1 MINNTYLKT
10 LKDLSNQIFNSK
22 KKNSNFF
29 LLISGPQGSGK
40 TTFSSK
46 IKNELEKKKL
56 KVLVLSIDNFY
67 LSKKDRGNISKKFS
81 NLFMTRGVPGTH
93 DLVNLEKIL
102 KIFRKNKRV
111 NYKLP
116 FFSKGHDDIIKSKF
130 INLKFPYDVFI
141 LEGWCVGYKG
151 VAMKKLTKPV
161 NAMERELDKHLKWRK
176 HVNLMSKKYYSKI
189 YKNCD
194 FSVFLKIPSFDQ
206 VFKWRKKQEQ
216 QIAKKLR
223 MNDKQLKIFISFYQ
237 RITLDLLRD
246 YKKSFKSYIT
256 INEKHNFGKLKNLR

>member
-1 MINNTYLKT
+1 
-10 LKDLSNQIFNSK
+10 
-22 KKNSNFF
+22 
-29 LLISGPQGSGK
+29 
-40 TTFSSK
+40 
-46 IKNELEKKKL
+46 
-56 KVLVLSIDNFY
+56 
-67 LSKKDRGNISKKFS
+67 
-81 NLFMTRGVPGTH
+81 MTRGVPGTH
-93 DLVNLEKIL
+93 DLVNLDKIL

-151 VAMKKLTKPV
+151 VAMNKLTKPV
-161 NAMERELDKHLKWRK
+161 NAMERELDEHLKWRK

-194 FSVFLKIPSFDQ
+194 SSVFLKIPSFDQ